1 MFRFPD
7 IEEHPMI
14 PFTNPEIQ
22 LELIHS
28 QAAELEREAS
38 KHRLARSVRKT
49 KPRFRRAPRQS
60 LS

>member
-1 MFRFPD
+1 
-7 IEEHPMI
+7 MI

>member
-1 MFRFPD
+1 
-7 IEEHPMI
+7 MI
-14 PFTNPEIQ
+14 PFTNPEMQ

-38 KHRLARSVRKT
+38 KYRLARSVRKIR
-49 KPRFRRAPRQS
+49 PRFRRPPKQS